1 MGLTP
6 DRCRAK
12 LRHVLDRSLECSKRL
27 EALLQDERAALQTQN
42 AGELEAVTA
51 SKLDCVRNLDQ
62 LENERRSL
70 GNNAGFEAGESG
82 MQALLGWCD
91 DGSRLEG
98 SWRELLEIA
107 NRCSLLN
114 QSNGAIGRVR
124 QEHVRGALAV
134 LSGGNHDDAVYD
146 ATGRDAGRIGQR
158 ELARI

>member
-1 MGLTP
+1 MNLTP

-12 LRHVLDRSLECSKRL
+12 LRDVLDRSLKCSKRL
-27 EALLQDERAALQTQN
+27 EALLQDERSALQSQN
-42 AGELEAVTA
+42 AGDLEAVAA
-51 SKLDCVRNLDQ
+51 STLDCDRNLDP

-70 GNNAGFEAGESG
+70 GGSAGFEAGESG

-91 DGSRLEG
+91 DGARLEET
-98 SWRELLEIA
+98 WHELLQVA

-114 QSNGAIGRVR
+114 QSNGAISRVR

-134 LSGGNHDDAVYD
+134 LSGVNHNDAMYD
-146 ATGRDAGRIGQR
+146 ANGRDAGRIGQR